1 MKQSFCSTALLSPSR
16 SAALAAPVASG
27 AVVFFPVFKTTAAVV
42 FVGTSAMPPRFV
54 FNPVWQGFA

>member
-27 AVVFFPVFKTTAAVV
+27 AVVFFTAFKPKAAVG
-42 FVGTSAMPPRFV
+42 FVGACGMPPRGGV
-54 FNPVWQGFA
+54 NPVGQGF

>member
-27 AVVFFPVFKTTAAVV
+27 AVVF
-42 FVGTSAMPPRFV
+42 VGTSAMPPRFV